1 MINLCED
8 QFLNNDI
15 GMADETG
22 IQVLKE
28 DQRSPESKS
37 YLWMRRGGQPD
48 KPVVL
53 VDYSPSRA
61 GEIPLRLLAGFKG
74 YLVTDAYA
82 GYNPAIEKQGLKWV
96 ACNDHAR
103 RKYKDAL
110 QSLPKTKKKG
120 ETIAEKVLAFYNQ
133 LTD

>member
-8 QFLNNDI
+8 QFFNNDI
-15 GMADETG
+15 GMAYETG

-28 DQRSPESKS
+28 ELRSPVSKS
-37 YLWMRRGGQPD
+37 YLWMRRGDPPD

-53 VDYSPSRA
+53 VDYSPSRV
-61 GEIPLRLLAGFKG
+61 GEIPLRLLDGLKG
-74 YLVTDAYA
+74 YLVSDAYA

-103 RKYKDAL
+103 R
-110 QSLPKTKKKG
+110 
-120 ETIAEKVLAFYNQ
+120 
-133 LTD
+133 